1 MFKVPKQVLNYT
13 SNNELRNKGG
23 SYASLSNETF
33 PEAIE
38 IMEELLDADLSL
50 KDLCLHSLL
59 NVQFVVEC
67 ASWLGDAKTSK
78 IRGFA
83 LSHPCDRN
91 NVRTRERERAL
102 NLLKL
107 TVLKGDSFCTV
118 IISIRFVT
126 SS

>member
-13 SNNELRNKGG
+13 SNNELRSKGG

-91 NVRTRERERAL
+91 NVRTRERESFE
-102 NLLKL
+102 L
-107 TVLKGDSFCTV
+107 TEVDCLEG
-118 IISIRFVT
+118 RFVLYGYHFYT
-126 SS
+126 LCY